1 MLTVFVRDSLKSIR
15 GTPHLH
21 GRILAR
27 EELQAE
33 ANLGPGL
40 LFLLK
45 KKMWKNIHKIKFTV
59 LTILRHIIQWF

>member
-1 MLTVFVRDSLKSIR
+1 MLTAFVRDSLKSMH
-15 GTPHLH
+15 GTSHLH
-21 GRILAR
+21 GKILAR

-45 KKMWKNIHKIKFTV
+45 KRCGKIY
-59 LTILRHIIQWF
+59 IR